1 VARPSEAA
9 RGSLIE
15 RRQRRVRRELVN
27 TAMEL
32 FFEKG
37 YEATTVEEIVDA
49 VEISP
54 STFYRHFPTK
64 SDVVVEFSRLQLQ
77 AIGDAVAERPTD
89 EPLTDSLCAA
99 VMASA
104 VDLDADPLSLKHFE
118 ELIAGNNEL
127 RGRLLAD
134 LYSDLPIIAAS
145 IAPRLGLQP
154 TDLRT
159 EVLAT
164 AIASAARIA
173 FAHWA
178 RSEEGIQ
185 PSEALQTALSMLGPL
200 FEKPSNGMEHHIVYP
215 AK

>member
-1 VARPSEAA
+1 
-9 RGSLIE
+9 
-15 RRQRRVRRELVN
+15 
-27 TAMEL
+27 MEL
-32 FFEKG
+32 FFEQG
-37 YEATTVEEIVDA
+37 YDATTVEEIVDA

-64 SDVVVEFSRLQLQ
+64 SDVVLEFSRLQLQ

-104 VDLDADPLSLKHFE
+104 ADLDADPLSVKHFE
-118 ELIAGNNEL
+118 ELIAANTEL

-134 LYSDLPIIAAS
+134 LYGDLPIIAAS
-145 IAPRLGLQP
+145 IAPRLGLEP
-154 TDLRT
+154 TDLSA

-164 AIASAARIA
+164 TIASAARIA

-178 RSEEGIQ
+178 RSDEGVQ
-185 PSEALQTALSMLGPL
+185 PSEALQTALLLLKPL
-200 FEKPSNGMEHHIVYP
+200 FEQPTNGIENHIVHP
-215 AK
+215 SK

>member
-1 VARPSEAA
+1 M
-9 RGSLIE
+9 
-15 RRQRRVRRELVN
+15 RRELVN

-32 FFEKG
+32 FFEQG
-37 YEATTVEEIVDA
+37 YDATTVEEIVDA

-64 SDVVVEFSRLQLQ
+64 SDVVLEFSRLQLQ
-77 AIGDAVAERPTD
+77 AIGDAVADRPAD

-99 VMASA
+99 VMTSA

-118 ELIAGNNEL
+118 ELIADNTEL

-154 TDLRT
+154 TDLRA

-178 RSEEGIQ
+178 RSEEGVQ
-185 PSEALQTALSMLGPL
+185 PSEALQTALLVLKPL
-200 FEKPSNGMEHHIVYP
+200 FEDSINGMENHIVHP
-215 AK
+215 SK